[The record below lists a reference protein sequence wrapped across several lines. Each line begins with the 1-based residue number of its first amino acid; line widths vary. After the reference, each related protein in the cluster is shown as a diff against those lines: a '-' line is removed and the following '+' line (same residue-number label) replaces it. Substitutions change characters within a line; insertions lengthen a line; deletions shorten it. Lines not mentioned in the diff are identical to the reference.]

1 MRRFRGRCEGC
12 CGCFCV
18 DMFLFIPSILFFGE
32 YNVMFLVC
40 VYNIVVS
47 SPSLVSAL
55 DSPWEYSHFFT
66 GEQKHLVEG
75 KASSFKSE
83 VLKKLTGLVHGMRL
97 SCRLRLTCTSR

>member
-47 SPSLVSAL
+47 SPSLASAL
-55 DSPWEYSHFFT
+55 DS
-66 GEQKHLVEG
+66 
-75 KASSFKSE
+75 
-83 VLKKLTGLVHGMRL
+83 
-97 SCRLRLTCTSR
+97 